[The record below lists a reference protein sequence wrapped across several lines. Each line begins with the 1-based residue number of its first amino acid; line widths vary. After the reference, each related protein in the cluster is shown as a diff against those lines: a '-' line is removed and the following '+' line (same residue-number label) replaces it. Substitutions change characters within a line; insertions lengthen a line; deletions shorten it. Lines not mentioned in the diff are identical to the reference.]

1 MTLDKVARYGVDDG
15 EIRAVYNCSGD
26 NDEDSVVHLCSN
38 RK

>member
-15 EIRAVYNCSGD
+15 EIRAVYNRSED
-26 NDEDSVVHLCSN
+26 NDEDSVIRICSN